1 MVELNVY
8 LYTSLLSLMM
18 LASSMLAYFVTC
30 KLKFKRM
37 IIAPELTIPIAI
49 FLTIFLAGI
58 FKFLTDL
65 MFYSK
70 IETQNFSYE
79 LIMKHI
85 IVYMS
90 ASAVLGSIFAIVVER
105 IERAMSIF

>member
-18 LASSMLAYFVTC
+18 LASSMLSYFVTC
-30 KLKFKRM
+30 KLKFKKVM
-37 IIAPELTIPIAI
+37 IAPELTIPIAI
-49 FLTIFLAGI
+49 FLTIFLAGV

-70 IETQNFSYE
+70 IETQYFTYE
-79 LIMKHI
+79 EILRHI
-85 IVYMS
+85 IVYVS
-90 ASAVLGSIFAIVVER
+90 TSAVLGSIFAIVVEK
-105 IERAMSIF
+105 IERALSIF